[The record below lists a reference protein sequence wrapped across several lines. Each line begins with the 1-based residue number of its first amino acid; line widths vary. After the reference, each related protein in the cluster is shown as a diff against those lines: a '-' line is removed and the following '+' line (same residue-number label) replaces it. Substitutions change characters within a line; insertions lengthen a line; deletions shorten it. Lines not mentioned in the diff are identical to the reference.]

1 MRVVRRIG
9 FTFALPV
16 ILFVLWWVTSASSTD
31 FYFPPLSRI
40 IDSLVEEW
48 FGPRLANDVVPSLL
62 RLAAGYFIAALI
74 GVTLGVLIGTYKR
87 LRDLLEP
94 VLEFFRAIP
103 PPVIVPILML
113 VFGIENTMKIVV
125 IAFGCMW
132 PILLNTAE
140 GVRAVDSVLSDT
152 ARTYRISGAARL
164 RHLILPAASPQIA
177 AGLRQGLS
185 VAIILMVISEL
196 FAASDGLGFAIVQAQ
211 RSFAIPEMWAGMLM
225 LGLLGFLL
233 SLLFRIVEN
242 RWLAWYH
249 GLRRAQRAG

>member
-1 MRVVRRIG
+1 MAYLRRFG
-9 FTFALPV
+9 FALGLPIV
-16 ILFVLWWVTSASSTD
+16 LFALWWVTSASSTD

-40 IDSLVEEW
+40 VDSLVEEW
-48 FGPRLANDVVPSLL
+48 FGPRLADDVLPSLL
-62 RLAAGYFIAALI
+62 RLAAGYVIAALVGI
-74 GVTLGVLIGTYKR
+74 TLGVLIGTYKR

-113 VFGIENTMKIVV
+113 IFGIENTMKIVV

-164 RHLILPAASPQIA
+164 RNLILPAASPQIF

-233 SLLFRIVEN
+233 SLLFRLVEN

>member
-1 MRVVRRIG
+1 MRVLRRIG
-9 FTFALPV
+9 FVFALPV
-16 ILFVLWWVTSASSTD
+16 VLFALWWFTSASSTD

-48 FGPRLANDVVPSLL
+48 FGPRLADDVLPSLL
-62 RLAAGYFIAALI
+62 RLAAGYFIAAVV

-152 ARTYRISGAARL
+152 ARTYRINGAARL

>member
-1 MRVVRRIG
+1 MRVLRRIG
-9 FTFALPV
+9 FVFALPV
-16 ILFVLWWVTSASSTD
+16 VLFALWWFTSASSTD

-48 FGPRLANDVVPSLL
+48 FGPRLADDVLPSLL
-62 RLAAGYFIAALI
+62 RLAAGYFIAAVV

-152 ARTYRISGAARL
+152 ARTYRINGSARL

>member
-1 MRVVRRIG
+1 VNTLRRFG
-9 FTFALPV
+9 FALGLPIV
-16 ILFVLWWVTSASSTD
+16 LFALWWVISAGSTD

-40 IDSLVEEW
+40 VDSLIEEW
-48 FGPRLANDVVPSLL
+48 FGPRLADDVLPSLL
-62 RLAAGYFIAALI
+62 RLAAGYLIAAAVGI
-74 GVTLGVLIGTYKR
+74 TLGVLIGTYKR
-87 LRDLLEP
+87 LRDFLEP

-103 PPVIVPILML
+103 PPVLVPILML
-113 VFGIENTMKIVV
+113 IFGIENTMKIVV

-132 PILLNTAE
+132 PVLLNTAE
-140 GVRAVDSVLSDT
+140 GVRAVDSTLSDT
-152 ARTYRISGAARL
+152 ARVYRVSGAARL
-164 RHLILPAASPQIA
+164 RNLVLPSASPQIF
-177 AGLRQGLS
+177 AGLRQSLS

-233 SLLFRIVEN
+233 SLLFRLVES

-249 GLRRAQRAG
+249 GLRKAQRAG